1 MIRTVH
7 NVVSNLHND
16 ELHHPVS
23 CLPVRSKR
31 YWPLLVD
38 LRCNWRAKSN
48 PVFAFSDV
56 KRCIATGEMA
66 FDLPFFTC
74 NIWVSVGISS
84 HLAYQTTVDLGCIAG
99 IHDLQAI

>member
-1 MIRTVH
+1 MNYTTQLVACRSDQKGTGLCWWICVATGEPSRT
-7 NVVSNLHND
+7 L
-16 ELHHPVS
+16 
-23 CLPVRSKR
+23 C
-31 YWPLLVD
+31 Y
-38 LRCNWRAKSN
+38 
-48 PVFAFSDV
+48 AFSDV

-74 NIWVSVGISS
+74 NIWLSVGISS